1 MLAVEKKPIVRK
13 MTVEE
18 LKKAYEPKDTI
29 VNKVF
34 YTEEVAKDGSQVRR
48 RTVKKV
54 NLTKVAK
61 ETKKALKAETAVEK
75 IIAQQKEM
83 IKKGVL

>member
-1 MLAVEKKPIVRK
+1 M
-13 MTVEE
+13 
-18 LKKAYEPKDTI
+18 
-29 VNKVF
+29 NKVF